1 MVSTLPM
8 PEATRGTDSRS
19 IVGSAVPRS
28 SVIGVGGTGEFVSFP
43 LFGPWGRWY
52 PWCTS
57 GFGSGFGFVT
67 YDPWRYG
74 ATRWY
79 WGRYGMWYDPWSYY
93 WDPMWSTSGAI
104 YSSDRTPRPKP
115 TSGSLRI
122 KANLAEAK
130 VYIDGAL
137 VGTVDEF
144 DGLNDH
150 LEIEGGKRV
159 IELKAEGYQDWREEV
174 SVSVGKT
181 RTVRANLKKVK

>member
-1 MVSTLPM
+1 MNST
-8 PEATRGTDSRS
+8 S

-28 SVIGVGGTGEFVSFP
+28 RNAVGGGDLVSFP

-52 PWCTS
+52 PWCVS

-79 WGRYGMWYDPWSYY
+79 WGRYGMWYDPWSYS
-93 WDPMWSTSGAI
+93 WDPYWVSGSIMSA
-104 YSSDRTPRPKP
+104 DRTEQPKQ
-115 TSGSLRI
+115 TTGSLRI
-122 KANLAEAK
+122 KSNVADAK

-137 VGTVDEF
+137 VGTIDEF

-150 LEIEGGKRV
+150 LEIEGGKH
-159 IELKAEGYQDWREEV
+159 ELKIVAEGYQPWQDEV
-174 SVSVGKT
+174 NVSIGKT
-181 RTVRANLKKVK
+181 RTVRADLKKVK